1 MTALLEKLPIGAAAG
16 ASGWTYTVMKAI
28 FLLRNQWGL
37 HTATGP
43 ASLFCNLADALR
55 EAALSS
61 LAPHKIRFVPR
72 RMATHVRS
80 ASIGNNN
87 YWWLPGTQVTASSDA
102 LPSCSKVRG
111 GSRWLH
117 RTISPSCN
125 SSASVSRMEQ
135 RSAVGRPS

>member
-28 FLLRNQWGL
+28 FPRNQWGL

-55 EAALSS
+55 AAALSS
-61 LAPHKIRFVPR
+61 LAPHKIRFIPKKNGHTRPLGIYRQQLVPL
-72 RMATHVRS
+72 
-80 ASIGNNN
+80 AS
-87 YWWLPGTQVTASSDA
+87 SSDA
-102 LPSCSKVRG
+102 LLPSRSKVRG

-117 RTISPSCN
+117 RTLLSPVVQLDRRHLCQEWSKDRR
-125 SSASVSRMEQ
+125 SEGPVSL
-135 RSAVGRPS
+135 